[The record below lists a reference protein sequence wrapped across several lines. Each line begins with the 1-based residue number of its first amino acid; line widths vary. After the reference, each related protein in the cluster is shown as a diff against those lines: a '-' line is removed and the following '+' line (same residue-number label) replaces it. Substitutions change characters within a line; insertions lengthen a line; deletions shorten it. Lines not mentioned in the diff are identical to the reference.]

1 MGRRFELPEPRHS
14 HVGNVI
20 ELRPRINP
28 RHPSLQPVQTTMFDQ
43 DDPEVHAADRCVVLT
58 EIEAQSIAGVLR
70 HARGHCPS
78 PGALDEALELL
89 AMASGRITR
98 GDAS

>member
-1 MGRRFELPEPRHS
+1 MARHLNPIAEPRNRHLTL
-14 HVGNVI
+14 I
-20 ELRPRINP
+20 AERPRINP
-28 RHPSLQPVQTTMFDQ
+28 NHPSVRGVELFDQ
-43 DDPEVHAADRCVVLT
+43 NDPDVHAADRCVVLT
-58 EIEAQSIAGVLR
+58 EIEAQTIAGVLR

-78 PGALDEALELL
+78 PGALNEALELL

>member
-1 MGRRFELPEPRHS
+1 MKAPEIPEPR
-14 HVGNVI
+14 N
-20 ELRPRINP
+20 
-28 RHPSLQPVQTTMFDQ
+28 RHLSVVAARQPVKRRRPSGSPVLFNQ

-58 EIEAQSIAGVLR
+58 EIEAQTIAGVLR